1 MSSSDTV
8 THLRQVKIVGTGS
21 YLPEKRLTNADLEKM
36 VDTSDEWIVQ
46 RTGMKE
52 RRVAAPEETTS
63 TMCMEAAKR
72 ALANADMKPE
82 DLDMIIVATVTP
94 DTVFPSTA
102 CRVQHGIGA
111 REVPS
116 FDLSAACSGFIFA
129 LSMARTQIASG
140 VMNNVLVCGG
150 EVLTRFVNYEDRTT
164 CILFGDGAGAAIL
177 SRADDGSV
185 SRILDTHM
193 ASNGAECEMMILP
206 GGGSLHPP
214 SPEMLAAK
222 QNYIHLNG
230 RAVYKQAV
238 SKIVHLVAESLER
251 CGLKNEDIDMIIP
264 HQMNARII
272 ESAANRLGIPME
284 KIFINLDKYGNTSAA
299 TIPIALDEAS
309 RQGVI
314 KRGDLVSLVAF
325 GGGLTWASALIKW

>member
-1 MSSSDTV
+1 MNCA
-8 THLRQVKIVGTGS
+8 THLRQVKIAGTGC
-21 YLPEKRLTNADLEKM
+21 YLPEKRLTNADLEKL

-46 RTGMKE
+46 RTGMRE
-52 RRVAAPEETTS
+52 RRVAAPHETTS
-63 TMCMEAAKR
+63 TMCMEAARR
-72 ALANADMKPE
+72 ALENANMKPE
-82 DLDMIIVATVTP
+82 DLDMVIVATVTP
-94 DTVFPSTA
+94 DTIFPSTA

-140 VMNNVLVCGG
+140 VMNNVLICGG
-150 EVLTRFVNYEDRTT
+150 EVLTRFTNYEDRGT

-177 SRADDGSV
+177 TPAEDDST

-206 GGGSLHPP
+206 GGGSLNPP
-214 SPEMLAAK
+214 SAAMLEAK
-222 QNYIHLNG
+222 QNFITLNG

-238 SKIVHLVAESLER
+238 SKIVHLVGESLER
-251 CGLKNEDIDMIIP
+251 CGLKSEDIDMIIP

-272 ESAANRLGIPME
+272 ESAANRLEIPME

-299 TIPIALDEAS
+299 TIPIAMDEAN

-325 GGGLTWASALIKW
+325 GGGLTWASALIRW